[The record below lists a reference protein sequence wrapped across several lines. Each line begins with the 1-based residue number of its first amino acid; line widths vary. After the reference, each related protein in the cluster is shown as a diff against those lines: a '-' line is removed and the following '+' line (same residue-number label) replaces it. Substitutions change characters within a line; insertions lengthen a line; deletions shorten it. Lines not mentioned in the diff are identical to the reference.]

1 MSVRFT
7 RSTRGRF
14 KDSRESSREKSYAG
28 IKVTSRSPIKN
39 QRKRSVDSDYGM
51 KSESPEPPKKSPK
64 ATDSQHASSSE
75 LPESQ
80 RKSPKG
86 RFSARRQPQENQD
99 DHSVPVKEP
108 VVMDYSSETNQVS
121 PDGNQSEDTDGLS
134 VSPQNPADEDMDS
147 ESEVEVE
154 RLQESTRVST
164 LQTFS
169 GPFPSTGNMQRVPDR
184 QTPVYSHQAQADR
197 HQTTSQIKY
206 QTYSDVQYGAPSPR
220 WRPAADLPATSHR
233 ENQNYSDVRCGA
245 KSTRLTPVADTY
257 QPTNYRKPQYYK
269 DSAQAARFIRPTAKD
284 GSRLSP
290 NKRVTDDVDGSPVRR
305 DHIPKD
311 EVDFGQA
318 DAKTSDSEGDVG
330 AGGDSPVSSRTRS
343 QASSDQ
349 ILLRAQPSLTRRPL
363 RSTKVLPHSKSAPR
377 KREGDRRPAEK
388 DTTDASKKKMAVIM
402 VLVVMVCLTTF
413 LLVRSK
419 SPPMTMEEATTLTVF
434 LNQFDQVQALFN
446 GQQSVLWRRSKI
458 TLRNHINLTQHMKPA
473 ILMFAAAWDG
483 QQTMRCLA
491 NRIAGAY
498 TSALNATST
507 VKIDASDRSRQNS
520 DAVKLEVDTLLSS
533 AFDKGS
539 RAAVVHHFQDLPPP
553 STLIFYKY
561 CDHENAAY
569 KDVALLI
576 TVLLDEEQLP
586 ADVSL
591 GALEVKVRDFL
602 KQKFAASQGKE
613 GMDTDKLSGLWSR
626 IAHVVLP
633 VVPVREIEERGC
645 KEDRQ

>member
-99 DHSVPVKEP
+99 DHSVPVKGDLELQPNTKP

-269 DSAQAARFIRPTAKD
+269 DSAQAARFIRPTAKESKSSSWKVIFPAL
-284 GSRLSP
+284 GLVVVLSVCVFYLWVFEKPDHRKLKEELFLAKWQEMKTKFP
-290 NKRVTDDVDGSPVRR
+290 NQQDELWKR
-305 DHIPKD
+305 
-311 EVDFGQA
+311 
-318 DAKTSDSEGDVG
+318 
-330 AGGDSPVSSRTRS
+330 SS
-343 QASSDQ
+343 
-349 ILLRAQPSLTRRPL
+349 ILLKKHMGEAVPTQP
-363 RSTKVLPHSKSAPR
+363 
-377 KREGDRRPAEK
+377 
-388 DTTDASKKKMAVIM
+388 I
-402 VLVVMVCLTTF
+402 
-413 LLVRSK
+413 
-419 SPPMTMEEATTLTVF
+419 
-434 LNQFDQVQALFN
+434 
-446 GQQSVLWRRSKI
+446 
-458 TLRNHINLTQHMKPA
+458 
-473 ILMFAAAWDG
+473 ILMFTAARDAKK
-483 QQTMRCLA
+483 TMQCLTH
-491 NRIAGAY
+491 RIAEVY
-498 TSALNATST
+498 SSVFNSSALE
-507 VKIDASDRSRQNS
+507 IDGSAQNLKDS
-520 DAVKLEVDTLLSS
+520 NTVKLELDNQLT
-533 AFDKGS
+533 AEFTGGRK
-539 RAAVVHHFQDLPPP
+539 AAVIHHFQDLPPS
-553 STLIFYKY
+553 STFLFYKY
-561 CDHENAAY
+561 CDHENAAF
-569 KDVALLI
+569 KDVSLLI
-576 TVLLDEEQLP
+576 TVLLDEPMLKPDLP
-586 ADVSL
+586 LKD
-591 GALEVKVRDFL
+591 LEEMVHDFVKKKFCSD
-602 KQKFAASQGKE
+602 KQH
-613 GMDTDKLSGLWSR
+613 MDNDKLSGLWSR
-626 IAHVVLP
+626 ISHLVLP
-633 VVPVREIEERGC
+633 ISPEREIETGDC
-645 KEDRQ
+645 PP